1 MDINIVGLQQQD
13 YSAVVVVVVDCD
25 DGYFPC
31 KTSTF

>member
-13 YSAVVVVVVDCD
+13 YSVVVVDGD

>member
-13 YSAVVVVVVDCD
+13 YSVVVVVDCD